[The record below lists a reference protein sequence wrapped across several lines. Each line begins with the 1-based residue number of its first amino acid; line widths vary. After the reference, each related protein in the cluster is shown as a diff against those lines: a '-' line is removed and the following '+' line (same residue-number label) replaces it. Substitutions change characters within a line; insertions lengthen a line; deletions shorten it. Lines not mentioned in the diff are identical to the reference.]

1 MDMGKQ
7 FEQLLKRVE
16 QDDRGKEDK
25 IVSFG
30 SVRMNPQGLIETK
43 GRNPLQLTDHATTQ
57 VFSKLGIPV
66 RYAKRLME
74 ERPELVADQF
84 NHWVRKEDG
93 DVLLR
98 MRKANGQQGLIR
110 AVLSDRYSILDNKD
124 VMVALQQVVNE
135 LPQAEILQ
143 SNLNDR
149 ITNIR
154 LAFPELTAEFDKTVT
169 GEKDLIKV
177 GVDIDNSEIG
187 VSSLR
192 VMPVT
197 YRLVCTNGMRAW
209 VKDGDLFEQRHIHLT
224 SDELYMRMSGAI
236 VNAIKAG
243 DGLIKVMRQ
252 AKGIKVASPLD
263 LIKELAQKE
272 EYSKKLTDALTENFM
287 IEPENNIY
295 GVINAFTRTARDI
308 ENTER
313 RLDLEEYAGN
323 MLMNLVAA

>member
-1 MDMGKQ
+1 MDIGKR
-7 FEQLLKRVE
+7 FESLLKQVE

-25 IVSFG
+25 IMPFG
-30 SVRMNPQGLIETK
+30 SLRMNVYGLIETK

-57 VFSKLGIPV
+57 VLSKLGIPV
-66 RYAKRLME
+66 RYAKRVLE
-74 ERPELVADQF
+74 ERPDLVADHF
-84 NHWVRKEDG
+84 NHWAKKEDG

-98 MRKANGQQGLIR
+98 MKKAGGHGVIR

-124 VMVALQQVVNE
+124 VMVALHEVIKE
-135 LPQAEILQ
+135 LPDAELLQ

-154 LAFPELTAEFDKTVT
+154 IAFPELTAEFGKTVT

-177 GVDIDNSEIG
+177 GVDIDNSEVG

-192 VMPVT
+192 VIPVT

-243 DGLIKVMRQ
+243 DGLVKTMRQ

-263 LIKELAQKE
+263 IIKEIAQKE
-272 EYSKKLTDALTENFM
+272 EYSKKLTDILINNFM
-287 IEPENNIY
+287 VEPDNTLY
-295 GVINAFTRTARDI
+295 GVTNAFTRTARDI

-313 RLDLEEYAGN
+313 RLNLEEYAGN
-323 MLMNLVAA
+323 MLMNMVAA